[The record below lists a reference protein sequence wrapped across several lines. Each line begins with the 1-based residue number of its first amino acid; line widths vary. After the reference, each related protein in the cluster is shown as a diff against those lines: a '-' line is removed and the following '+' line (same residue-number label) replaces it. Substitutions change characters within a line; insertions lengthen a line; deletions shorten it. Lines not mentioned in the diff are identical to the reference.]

1 MVQEKG
7 CDGVV
12 APDAER
18 FGTIGAELTMLKL
31 VADWGTLA
39 RAECIGWQC
48 RVLEELGN
56 QRFARRLHFRKNQTR
71 TRIVF
76 DSVFNSVF
84 NSP

>member
-39 RAECIGWQC
+39 RAECIGWQ
-48 RVLEELGN
+48 
-56 QRFARRLHFRKNQTR
+56 
-71 TRIVF
+71 
-76 DSVFNSVF
+76 
-84 NSP
+84 

>member
-1 MVQEKG
+1 MRGADGAEVGNHGSLGWARMVQEKG

-39 RAECIGWQC
+39 RAECIGWQ
-48 RVLEELGN
+48 
-56 QRFARRLHFRKNQTR
+56 
-71 TRIVF
+71 
-76 DSVFNSVF
+76 
-84 NSP
+84 